1 MVWLLRYH
9 VRPELFLFNYIMAT
23 FTGNIQ
29 TGNGYKFQ
37 TVEVCGITSYSTA
50 VQVLEARYPG
60 AKITAVRMTSNRD

>member
-1 MVWLLRYH
+1 
-9 VRPELFLFNYIMAT
+9 MAT

-60 AKITAVRMTSNRD
+60 AKITAVRMTSNRDWVIFKITHLQMSPIV

>member
-1 MVWLLRYH
+1 
-9 VRPELFLFNYIMAT
+9 MAT